1 MAEVRNRFFQKRNI
15 EADMNAV
22 ECIEVFVEVA
32 KSLSFSKA
40 AESLGSSKS
49 SVTKKIAWL
58 EDHFE
63 VQLLNRNTKH
73 VSLTESGRML
83 LENADTL
90 GHALKNLKELVRGP
104 VQQASGRIRMGSPPS
119 FGAVHLVPA
128 IDAFLARYPAI
139 KISLL
144 LDDGRSDLI
153 AENIDLSV
161 RIAPRLKDTNQI
173 AYRITVVPQ
182 VVVATQPYLDA
193 HGTPAVPA
201 DLAHH
206 NCLVH
211 NLKAPTNIWTFTD
224 AENEMHAVRVSGS
237 FSSNL
242 GESILNLAKR
252 GHGVS
257 MHPRYMVEN
266 DLKQNNLRVLMPDYK
281 PQGLDIYAIV
291 QSKRHLPYKVRLF
304 VDHLREWFEE
314 ADWKQ

>member
-1 MAEVRNRFFQKRNI
+1 MNILDCLDVFTEVG
-15 EADMNAV
+15 
-22 ECIEVFVEVA
+22 

-58 EDHFE
+58 EAHFE

-83 LENADTL
+83 LENS
-90 GHALKNLKELVRGP
+90 GALASSVKNLKEIVQGP
-104 VQQASGRIRMGSPPS
+104 VSTPSGRIRMGSPPS
-119 FGAVHLVPA
+119 FGAVHLAPA
-128 IDAFLARYPAI
+128 INAFLQRYPAI

-153 AENIDLSV
+153 AENMDVSV

-182 VVVATQPYLDA
+182 VVVATQAYLDA
-193 HGTPAVPA
+193 HGAPATPK
-201 DLAHH
+201 DLEGH

-211 NLKAPTNIWTFTD
+211 NLKAPTGMWTFTD
-224 AENEMHAVRVSGS
+224 ARSDTHVVHVSGS
-237 FSSNL
+237 FNSNL
-242 GESILNLAKR
+242 GESILHLAKL
-252 GHGVS
+252 GHGIS

-266 DLKQNNLRVLMPDYK
+266 DLRADALQVLLPGYQ
-281 PQGLDIYAIV
+281 PEGLDIYAIV
-291 QSKRHLPYKVRLF
+291 QTKKHLPYKVRLF
-304 VDHLREWFEE
+304 VNHLRQWFKD